1 MKLKIG
7 ENIQRLR
14 KQRNLTQE
22 ALAEA
27 IGVSIAAVS
36 KWETDRAYPD
46 IVLLGPLARILGTD
60 TDELLG
66 YQPDLTEDEV
76 MALMAKGQEFFEA
89 GKVDDAIAYCE
100 KTMREFPQ
108 DLFLKFRAASL
119 YMQYA
124 MAVPEEEFIKRQMKR
139 AIELF
144 EASTA
149 SSNTEIREAAL
160 YVLAGLYQ
168 TDGREEDALR
178 ALEALPKVDYDVK
191 MMKAGILC
199 QQGKE
204 EEAEKLT
211 QSSIYAE
218 LRDLGMNLRSL
229 AKMAM
234 RRKEYDQALEYL
246 EVSLQVDTL
255 FRLDHLWG
263 RKSDYYM
270 TKMLIANVQGKKKET
285 LDFMEDFA
293 GEILRPGSRIPENNP
308 FFYRLEWFDNGA
320 SDEFVRKNMAMILL
334 GPEFSEEL
342 KQDPRFQE
350 ICRRLEGSGLDMEG
364 WKKQLSPDS

>member
-1 MKLKIG
+1 MELKIG
-7 ENIQRLR
+7 ENIKWLR

-36 KWETDRAYPD
+36 KWENDRAYPD
-46 IVLLGPLARILGTD
+46 LVLLGPLARILGTD

-76 MALMAKGQEFFEA
+76 MALMAEGQELFES
-89 GKVDDAIAYCE
+89 GKADEAIAYCE
-100 KTMREFPQ
+100 KTMQEYPQ

-124 MAVPEEEFIKRQMKR
+124 TAVPEEEFVQRQMKR
-139 AIELF
+139 ATELF

-168 TDGREEDALR
+168 TDGREDDALR
-178 ALEALPKVDYDVK
+178 AIESLPKVDYDIK
-191 MMKAGILC
+191 LMKAGILY

-211 QSSIYAE
+211 QSSLYAE
-218 LRDLGMNLRSL
+218 LRDLGLNLRAL
-229 AKMAM
+229 AKSAM

-246 EVSLQVDTL
+246 EVSLQVDAL
-255 FRLDHLWG
+255 FRLDQMWG
-263 RKSDYYM
+263 RKSDYCM
-270 TKMLIANVQGKKKET
+270 TKMMIWNAQGKKKET
-285 LDFMEDFA
+285 LDAMEEFA
-293 GEILRPGSRIPENNP
+293 GEILRPGSRIPQNNP
-308 FFYRLEWFDNGA
+308 FFHRLEWFDNGA
-320 SDEFVRKNMAMILL
+320 SDEFVQKNMAMILM
-334 GPEFSEEL
+334 GPEFSDEL
-342 KQDPRFQE
+342 KQDPRYQE
-350 ICRRLEGSGLDMEG
+350 ILRRLEGKGLDMERG
-364 WKKQLSPDS
+364 KK